1 MSLESDIKSM
11 VESLELRVYDIAT
24 VTEHE
29 ETIYRVNIISPTTE
43 GVTMDQVVKVT
54 KMISPLLDVTAPV
67 RGDYRLEVSSPGI
80 ERKLKS
86 LMHFECALGEKLRVQ
101 TTEEKKL
108 RGTLKSVEG
117 NKITLDTEEGEKSF
131 AFGDVIKA
139 STYFEW

>member
-43 GVTMDQVVKVT
+43 GVTMDQVVQVT

-86 LMHFECALGEKLRVQ
+86 LMHFECAIGEKLRVQ
-101 TTEEKKL
+101 TLEDKKL

-131 AFGDVIKA
+131 AYGDVIKA

>member
-11 VESLELRVYDIAT
+11 VESLDLKIWDIAT

-29 ETIYRVNIISPTTE
+29 ETIYRVNIINPTSD
-43 GVTMDQVVKVT
+43 GVSMEQVVQVT

-86 LMHFECALGEKLRVQ
+86 LMHFQCSLGEKLRVQ

-117 NKITLDTEEGEKSF
+117 DLITLETEEGEKSF
-131 AFGDVIKA
+131 SFKDVIKA
-139 STYFEW
+139 TTYFEW

>member
-11 VESLELRVYDIAT
+11 VESLDLKIYDIAT
-24 VTEHE
+24 VTENE
-29 ETIYRVNIISPTTE
+29 ETIYRVNIISPSAD
-43 GVTMDQVVKVT
+43 GVSMDQVVKVT

-86 LMHFECALGEKLRVQ
+86 LMHFECAIGEKLRVQ

-131 AFGDVIKA
+131 VYGDVIKA
-139 STYFEW
+139 ATYFEW

>member
-11 VESLELRVYDIAT
+11 VESLDLKVYDIAT

-29 ETIYRVNIISPTTE
+29 ETIYRVNIISPSAD
-43 GVTMDQVVKVT
+43 GVSMDQVVKVT

-86 LMHFECALGEKLRVQ
+86 LMHFECAIGEKLRVQ

-108 RGTLKSVEG
+108 RGILKSVEG
-117 NKITLDTEEGEKSF
+117 NKITLDTDEGEISF
-131 AFGDVIKA
+131 VYGDVIKA
-139 STYFEW
+139 ATYFEW

>member
-24 VTEHE
+24 VTENE
-29 ETIYRVNIISPTTE
+29 ETIYRVNILSPTTE
-43 GVTMDQVVKVT
+43 GVTMDQVVQVT

-86 LMHFECALGEKLRVQ
+86 LMHFECALDEKVRITTNDKEKLR
-101 TTEEKKL
+101 
-108 RGTLKSVEG
+108 GPLKSVEG
-117 NKITLDTEEGEKSF
+117 SNITVETEEGNKTV
-131 AFGDVIKA
+131 AFGVIKSA
-139 STYFEW
+139 APYFEW

>member
-11 VESLELRVYDIAT
+11 VESLDLRIYDIAT

-54 KMISPLLDVTAPV
+54 KMISPLLDVTTPV

-80 ERKLKS
+80 ERQLKS

-101 TTEEKKL
+101 TLEKKKL

-117 NKITLDTEEGEKSF
+117 NMITLDTDEGEETF
-131 AFGDVIKA
+131 AYGDVIKA

>member
-11 VESLELRVYDIAT
+11 VESLDLKIYDIAT
-24 VTEHE
+24 VTENE
-29 ETIYRVNIISPTTE
+29 ETIYRVNILSPTTD
-43 GVTMDQVVKVT
+43 GVSMDQVVKVT
-54 KMISPLLDVTAPV
+54 KMISPLLDTDAPV

-108 RGTLKSVEG
+108 RGVLKSVEG
-117 NKITLDTEEGEKSF
+117 NVITLETEEGETTF
-131 AFGDVIKA
+131 NYGDVIKA

>member
-11 VESLELRVYDIAT
+11 VESLDLKIWDIAT
-24 VTEHE
+24 VTEND
-29 ETIYRVNIISPTTE
+29 ETIYRVNIISPATE
-43 GVTMDQVVKVT
+43 GVTMDQVVQVT

-86 LMHFECALGEKLRVQ
+86 LMHFQCSLGEKLRVD
-101 TTEEKKL
+101 TTEKKKL

-117 NKITLDTEEGEKSF
+117 DQITLETQEGEETF
-131 AFGDVIKA
+131 AYGDVIKA
-139 STYFEW
+139 ATYFEW

>member
-11 VESLELRVYDIAT
+11 VESLDLRVYDIAT
-24 VTEHE
+24 VSEND

-43 GVTMDQVVKVT
+43 GVSMDQVVGVT

-80 ERKLKS
+80 ERKLKT
-86 LMHFECALGEKLRVQ
+86 LMHFETALGEKLRVQ
-101 TTEEKKL
+101 TTEHKKL
-108 RGTLKSVEG
+108 RGVLKSVEG
-117 NKITLDTEEGEKSF
+117 DMITLDTEEGEVTF
-131 AFGDVIKA
+131 AYNDVIKA

>member
-11 VESLELRVYDIAT
+11 VESLDLKIWDIAT
-24 VTEHE
+24 VTENE
-29 ETIYRVNIISPTTE
+29 ETIYRVNIISPSSE
-43 GVTMDQVVKVT
+43 GVSMDQVVQVT

-86 LMHFECALGEKLRVQ
+86 LMHFQCSLGEKLRVQ

-108 RGTLKSVEG
+108 RGTLNRVEG
-117 NKITLDTEEGEKSF
+117 DTITLDTDEGEKAFSF
-131 AFGDVIKA
+131 KDVIKA
-139 STYFEW
+139 TTYFEW

>member
-11 VESLELRVYDIAT
+11 VESLDLKIYDIAT
-24 VTEHE
+24 VTENE
-29 ETIYRVNIISPTTE
+29 ETIYRVNIISPSAD
-43 GVTMDQVVKVT
+43 GVSMDQVVKVT

-86 LMHFECALGEKLRVQ
+86 LMHFECAIGEKLRVQ

-108 RGTLKSVEG
+108 RGILKSVEG
-117 NKITLDTEEGEKSF
+117 NKITLDTDEGEISF
-131 AFGDVIKA
+131 VYGDVIKA
-139 STYFEW
+139 ATYFEW

>member
-11 VESLELRVYDIAT
+11 VASLDLKVWDIAT

-29 ETIYRVNIISPTTE
+29 ETIYRVNIINPSAE
-43 GVTMDQVVKVT
+43 GVSMDQVVKVT

-86 LMHFECALGEKLRVQ
+86 LMHFECSIGEKVRVQ
-101 TTEEKKL
+101 TTETKKI

-117 NKITLDTEEGEKSF
+117 STITVETEEGDETFDFK
-131 AFGDVIKA
+131 DVIKA
-139 STYFEW
+139 STYFVW

>member
-11 VESLELRVYDIAT
+11 VESLDLKIYDITT
-24 VTEHE
+24 VSENE

-43 GVTMDQVVKVT
+43 AVTMDQVVKVT

-86 LMHFECALGEKLRVQ
+86 LMHFQCALGEKLRVQ
-101 TTEEKKL
+101 TTEDKKL
-108 RGTLKSVEG
+108 RGTLKSVVG
-117 NKITLDTEEGEKSF
+117 DLITLDTEDGEK
-131 AFGDVIKA
+131 AFSYKDVIKA

>member
-43 GVTMDQVVKVT
+43 SVTMDQVVQVT

-86 LMHFECALGEKLRVQ
+86 LMHFECALGEKVRV
-101 TTEEKKL
+101 TTNDKEKL
-108 RGTLKSVEG
+108 RGPLKSVEG
-117 NKITLDTEEGEKSF
+117 SNITIETEEGEKTV
-131 AFGDVIKA
+131 AFGDIKSA
-139 STYFEW
+139 ATYFEW

>member
-11 VESLELRVYDIAT
+11 VESLDLKIWDILT
-24 VTEHE
+24 VSEHD
-29 ETIYRVNIISPTTE
+29 ETIYRVNIISPSAKS
-43 GVTMDQVVKVT
+43 VSMDQVVQVT

-80 ERKLKS
+80 ERTLKS
-86 LMHFECALGEKLRVQ
+86 LMHFECSIGEKLRIQ
-101 TTEEKKL
+101 TLENKKL

-117 NKITLDTEEGEKSF
+117 DKITLETDEGEETF
-131 AFGDVIKA
+131 AYGDVIKA

>member
-11 VESLELRVYDIAT
+11 VESLDLKIYEIVT

-43 GVTMDQVVKVT
+43 NVTMDQVVKVT

-117 NKITLDTEEGEKSF
+117 DKITLDTEEGEKSF
-131 AFGDVIKA
+131 TFGDVIKA

>member
-11 VESLELRVYDIAT
+11 VESLDLKIYDIAT

-29 ETIYRVNIISPTTE
+29 ETIYRVNIISPSTD
-43 GVTMDQVVKVT
+43 GVSMDQVVKVT

-67 RGDYRLEVSSPGI
+67 SGDYRLEVSSPGI

-86 LMHFECALGEKLRVQ
+86 LMHFECAIGEKLRVQ

-108 RGTLKSVEG
+108 RGILKSVEG
-117 NKITLDTEEGEKSF
+117 NKITLDTDEGEISF
-131 AFGDVIKA
+131 VYGDVIKA
-139 STYFEW
+139 ATYFEW

>member
-11 VESLELRVYDIAT
+11 VESLELKVYDITT
-24 VTEHE
+24 VSENE

-43 GVTMDQVVKVT
+43 AVKMDQVVQVT

-86 LMHFECALGEKLRVQ
+86 LMHFQCSLGEKLRVQ
-101 TTEEKKL
+101 TTEDKKL

-117 NKITLDTEEGEKSF
+117 DIITLETQEGEKSF
-131 AFGDVIKA
+131 SYKDVIKA

>member
-11 VESLELRVYDIAT
+11 VESLDLKVYDITT
-24 VTEHE
+24 VSENE

-43 GVTMDQVVKVT
+43 AVKMDQVVQVT

-86 LMHFECALGEKLRVQ
+86 LMHFQCALGEKLRVQ
-101 TTEEKKL
+101 TTEDKKL
-108 RGTLKSVEG
+108 RGSLKSVEG
-117 NKITLDTEEGEKSF
+117 DLITLDTEEGEK
-131 AFGDVIKA
+131 AFSYKDVIKA

>member
-11 VESLELRVYDIAT
+11 VESLDLKIYDITT
-24 VTEHE
+24 VSENE

-43 GVTMDQVVKVT
+43 AVTMDQVVKVT

-86 LMHFECALGEKLRVQ
+86 LMHFQCALGEKLRVQ
-101 TTEEKKL
+101 TTEDKKL
-108 RGTLKSVEG
+108 RGTLKSVVG
-117 NKITLDTEEGEKSF
+117 DLITLDTEEGEK
-131 AFGDVIKA
+131 AFSYKDVIKA

>member
-11 VESLELRVYDIAT
+11 VESLDLKIYDIAT
-24 VTEHE
+24 VTENE
-29 ETIYRVNIISPTTE
+29 ETIYRVNILSPTTE
-43 GVTMDQVVKVT
+43 GVTMDQVVQVT

-117 NKITLDTEEGEKSF
+117 NTITLDTEEGEKSF
-131 AFGDVIKA
+131 AYGDVIKA
-139 STYFEW
+139 ATYFEW

>member
-11 VESLELRVYDIAT
+11 VESLDLKVYDITT
-24 VTEHE
+24 VSEND
-29 ETIYRVNIISPTTE
+29 ETIFRVNIISPTTE
-43 GVTMDQVVKVT
+43 AVKMDQVVQVT

-86 LMHFECALGEKLRVQ
+86 LMHFECSLGEKLRVQ
-101 TTEEKKL
+101 TTEDKKL

-117 NKITLDTEEGEKSF
+117 DRITLETEEGEKSF
-131 AFGDVIKA
+131 SYKDVIKA

>member
-11 VESLELRVYDIAT
+11 VESLDLKIYDIAT

-29 ETIYRVNIISPTTE
+29 ETIYRVNIISPSTD
-43 GVTMDQVVKVT
+43 GVSMDQVVKVT

-67 RGDYRLEVSSPGI
+67 SGDYRLEVSSPGI

-86 LMHFECALGEKLRVQ
+86 LMHFECAIGEKLRVQ

-131 AFGDVIKA
+131 VYGDVIKA
-139 STYFEW
+139 ATYFEW